1 MFLVRHGQS
10 EFNQAFRKTRRDP
23 GIVDP
28 SLTPLG
34 VKQIQQTAN
43 FFRYK
48 DIQFCVSSPYQR
60 ALQTS
65 ALLFDLTNQDLTV
78 NFLAGEQ
85 FGFSC
90 DIGSPRSELESKW
103 PQIDFEKL
111 TEVWWP
117 SEPETENAVSQRG
130 ALFLRETTNRFLNT
144 DRLVVV
150 SHWGFI
156 KSLTGLSVENGS
168 VVEFRENIS
177 NCVVYRPPL

>member
-1 MFLVRHGQS
+1 MFLVRHGES

-28 SLTPLG
+28 PLTPLG
-34 VKQIQQTAN
+34 IQQIQQASD
-43 FFRYK
+43 FFRNK
-48 DIQFCVSSPYQR
+48 DIHFCVSSPYQR

-65 ALLFDLTNQDLTV
+65 ALLFDLTSQNLTV

-90 DIGSPRSELESKW
+90 DIGSPRSELERKW

-111 TEVWWP
+111 TEIWWP
-117 SEPETENAVSQRG
+117 SEPETENAVRQRG
-130 ALFLRETTNRFLNT
+130 ALFLKETSDRFPKT
-144 DRLVVV
+144 DKLVVV

-168 VVEFRENIS
+168 VVEFHQDIS
-177 NCVVYRPPL
+177 NCVVYKPLL

>member
-1 MFLVRHGQS
+1 MRHGES

-28 SLTPLG
+28 PLTLLG
-34 VKQIQQTAN
+34 IQQIQQAAD
-43 FFRYK
+43 FFRNK
-48 DIQFCVSSPYQR
+48 DIHFCVSSPYQR

-65 ALLFDLTNQDLTV
+65 ALLFDLTIQNLTV

-90 DIGSPRSELESKW
+90 DIGSPRSELEKKW
-103 PQIDFEKL
+103 PLIDFEKL

-117 SEPETENAVSQRG
+117 SEPETENAVRQRG
-130 ALFLRETTNRFLNT
+130 ALFLKETTDRFLKT
-144 DRLVVV
+144 DKLVVV

-168 VVEFRENIS
+168 VVEFHPDIS
-177 NCVVYRPPL
+177 NCVVYQPLL

>member
-1 MFLVRHGQS
+1 MFLVRHGES
-10 EFNQAFRKTRRDP
+10 EFNQTFRKTKRDP

-28 SLTPLG
+28 PLTPLG
-34 VKQIQQTAN
+34 IQQIKQTAD
-43 FFRYK
+43 FLRHK
-48 DIQFCVSSPYQR
+48 DIDVCVSSPYQR

-65 ALLFDLTNQDLTV
+65 ALLFDLTSQNLTV

-90 DIGSPRSELESKW
+90 DIGSPRSELEKKW
-103 PQIDFEKL
+103 PLIDFENL

-117 SEPETENAVSQRG
+117 SEPESENAVARRG
-130 ALFLRETTNRFLNT
+130 ALFLKGTTNRFLNT

-168 VVEFRENIS
+168 VVEFHQDIS
-177 NCVVYRPPL
+177 NCVVYHPPL

>member
-1 MFLVRHGQS
+1 MRHGES

-28 SLTPLG
+28 ALTPLG
-34 VKQIQQTAN
+34 IQQICRTAR
-43 FFRYK
+43 FFNDK
-48 DIQFCVSSPYQR
+48 DIQFFLSSPYQR

-65 ALLFDLTNQDLTV
+65 ALLFDLTNQNLTV
-78 NFLAGEQ
+78 NFLVGEQ

-90 DIGSPRSELESKW
+90 DVGSPRSELEQKW
-103 PQIDFEKL
+103 PQIDFENL

-117 SEPETENAVSQRG
+117 PYPETEDDVSRRG
-130 ALFLRETTNRFLNT
+130 ALFLKEASSSFSDT
-144 DRLVVV
+144 DKLVVV

-168 VVEFRENIS
+168 VVEFYEGTS
-177 NCVVYRPPL
+177 NFVVYQPSL

>member
-1 MFLVRHGQS
+1 MFLVRHGES

-28 SLTPLG
+28 PLKPLG
-34 VKQIQQTAN
+34 VQQIQQTAD
-43 FFRYK
+43 FFRDK

-65 ALLFDLTNQDLTV
+65 AVLFDVTIQNLIV
-78 NFLAGEQ
+78 NFLVGEQ

-90 DIGSPRSELESKW
+90 DVGSPRSELEKKW
-103 PQIDFEKL
+103 PQVDFENL

-117 SEPETENAVSQRG
+117 SEPETENAVGRRG
-130 ALFLRETTNRFLNT
+130 ALFLKETSNQLLNT
-144 DRLVVV
+144 DKLVVV

-156 KSLTGLSVENGS
+156 KSLTGLSVDNGS
-168 VVEFRENIS
+168 VVEFREDIS
-177 NCVVYRPPL
+177 NCVVYQPPL